1 MNKTDLIKAVA
12 KHSGENEATV
22 RTILNSIVD
31 VIKESLW
38 FGMDIKIKDFISLS
52 LIKREDAW
60 KTHFHNKEKI
70 LVPKHYYV
78 KVSLS
83 KLIKDKIKTK
93 IVH

>member
-38 FGMDIKIKDFISLS
+38 YGMDIKIKDFISLS
-52 LIKREDAW
+52 LIKRGDAW

-70 LVPKHYYV
+70 FVPKHYYV